1 MQSNEMNDMLLTVDS
16 AWLCAA
22 ELDVEREEL
31 ERREAIARR
40 QRHQI
45 RGKYELESTS
55 TQLDLELRNFQ
66 LERRQKA
73 AKVYREQSLAP
84 PQSRVNRN
92 QLASPPAAA
101 ANAVKDSSTVAKQKT
116 KKKASVYAMENV
128 RLAMLMHDKALQERI
143 KMYACMLVYGSCWL
157 WCVRSVWLM
166 PCVMLPER
174 SAARA

>member
-1 MQSNEMNDMLLTVDS
+1 MQSNKMNDMLLTVDS

-31 ERREAIARR
+31 ERREAIARH

-45 RGKYELESTS
+45 RGKYKLKSTS
-55 TQLDLELRNFQ
+55 AQLDLELRNFQ

-73 AKVYREQSLAP
+73 AKAYREQSLAP

-92 QLASPPAAA
+92 QLASPPTTAAAA
-101 ANAVKDSSTVAKQKT
+101 ANATKDSSTVAKQKV

-128 RLAMLMHDKALQERI
+128 RLAMLMRDKALQERI
-143 KMYACMLVYGSCWL
+143 KMCACILVYGSCWL
-157 WCVRSVWLM
+157 
-166 PCVMLPER
+166 
-174 SAARA
+174 